1 MIRNT
6 LQIRL
11 TVLLVVFSFL
21 AALGIGSVSTYMN
34 VTATTQ
40 NILSSNQTITVQL
53 ANEIERFVSNDRS
66 LLETLALSPTAY
78 SMDALKFREMI
89 VAAQNKNP
97 EFETIYVMD
106 QFGMQIAKTT
116 NSSLNSK
123 AGKDYFKNAIQG
135 RTYITDSYISQLT
148 NAPTIT
154 ISTPVK
160 DASGKIVGVVAGD
173 VSLKAIGELAQKVAI
188 GKSGYVDVV
197 DEKGVLLAHRDEEKV
212 KTQENIAKEQYIQ
225 DVING
230 NLGVKEGIS
239 SVGIPSLIAYA
250 PIENYKWGVI
260 AYLPKSEV
268 NSIVQH
274 SVLIM
279 TILMLFVLV
288 IAVATAMLV
297 AKGLSHPMRELVNGA
312 GKIADGDLS
321 HKIQVSGVE
330 EVNQLAVSLDHMR
343 EDLRG
348 IIQEIMSSSDQVSAA
363 SEELTASA
371 EQSAQA
377 TGLVAN
383 TISELAQGA
392 DKQVGAIETASS
404 VVEQMSAGIEEVSA
418 NSNTMTTI
426 AEQAAVSASEGGKSI
441 EAVMSQ
447 MNTIEKTVTTS
458 AQAVTQLGER
468 SQVIGQ
474 IVETI
479 SGIAGQ
485 TNLLALNAAIE
496 AARAGEQGRG
506 FAVVA
511 EEVRKLAEQSQVAAK
526 QIAEL
531 IIEVQNET
539 EKAVVAM
546 NNGTREVKIGS
557 EVVNTSG
564 QAFTEIVG
572 LVKRVSGQVKG
583 ISAAM
588 QQMASESE
596 TIVGSV
602 HDLDRISK
610 EASEHTQTVSAA
622 TQEQAA
628 SMQEIA
634 NASQSLVKMAE
645 ELQGAVKRFKL

>member
-1 MIRNT
+1 MTKNS
-6 LQIRL
+6 LQLRL

-21 AALGIGSVSTYMN
+21 AALAIGSVSTYIN
-34 VTATTQ
+34 ANATATNAQ
-40 NILSSNQTITVQL
+40 NSNQTITVQI
-53 ANEIERFVSNDRS
+53 ASEIDRFVNDDKT

-78 SMDALKFREMI
+78 SMDAPKFREMI
-89 VAAQNKNP
+89 VAAQKKNP

-106 QFGMQIAKTT
+106 QVGMQIAKTT
-116 NSSLNSK
+116 NSSLNNK
-123 AGKDYFKNAIQG
+123 ADKDYFKNAIQG

-160 DASGKIVGVVAGD
+160 DANGRITGVIAGD
-173 VSLKAIGELAQKVAI
+173 VSLKAIAELAGKIAI
-188 GKSGYVDVV
+188 GKAGYVDVV
-197 DEKGVLLAHRDEEKV
+197 DQKGVLLAHPDTEKI
-212 KTQENIAKEQYIQ
+212 KNQENIANQPYVQ
-225 DVING
+225 AVMSG
-230 NLGVKEGIS
+230 GSGVKEGLS
-239 SVGIPSLIAYA
+239 TVGVTSLIAYA
-250 PIENYKWGVI
+250 PIEGLKWGVI
-260 AYLPKSEV
+260 SYLPKSEI
-268 NSIVQH
+268 NSIVEH
-274 SVLIM
+274 S
-279 TILMLFVLV
+279 ILVMGILLLFVLI
-288 IAVATAMLV
+288 IAAATAMFV
-297 AKGLSHPMRELVNGA
+297 AKGLARPLNALVSGA
-312 GKIADGDLS
+312 EKIAGGDLG
-321 HKIQVSGVE
+321 HKIQVSGVA
-330 EVNQLAVSLDHMR
+330 EVNQLAVSLDRMR
-343 EDLRG
+343 EDLRA
-348 IIQEIMSSSDQVSAA
+348 IIKGIMSSSDQVSAA

-392 DKQVGAIETASS
+392 DKQVCAIDTASS

-418 NSNTMTTI
+418 NATTMTTI
-426 AEQAAVSASEGGKSI
+426 AEQAANSASGGGK
-441 EAVMSQ
+441 AVADVMSQ
-447 MNTIEKTVTTS
+447 MEMIERTVTTS
-458 AQAVTQLGER
+458 AHAVTKLGER
-468 SQVIGQ
+468 SHTIGQ

-511 EEVRKLAEQSQVAAK
+511 EEVRKLAEQSQDAAK
-526 QIAEL
+526 QIADL
-531 IIEVQNET
+531 IVEVQDET

-546 NNGTREVKIGS
+546 NDGTREVKIGT
-557 EVVNTSG
+557 EVVNKAG
-564 QAFTEIVG
+564 KAFSEIVG
-572 LVKRVSGQVKG
+572 LVERVSGQVKG

-588 QQMASESE
+588 QQMAGESE

-602 HDLDRISK
+602 QDIDRISK
-610 EASEHTQTVSAA
+610 VAAGHTQTVSAA
-622 TQEQAA
+622 TEEQAA